1 MSVQAGML
9 ILSGIGTVLGFMG
22 GRRQDQRYAEM
33 AEAQY
38 EQDKINY
45 EFSWQEAQDAYTYSL
60 EDRDLAEFNLEQ
72 QRIYRDQTAI
82 NEWIDKDR
90 QRMFDYNNQVDAYNA
105 GVESYKTQL
114 DFNQVAA
121 DMTENAARRSYQ
133 EQLIQMGFQ
142 LEDLTLQTD
151 RKARGV
157 DINRKQLKSQ
167 RKEGIRT
174 AKINKASLKNQLA
187 AKKADYTQK
196 IEAQRLQGIEGEG
209 QIRAY
214 GQTGRSGRKNRLRAL
229 QNSQRL
235 EDALQYAYS
244 NAERSTGLDIKA
256 INTKLEALGDR
267 LDLQDEAFVEDLY
280 NTRVDQDFNERQLS
294 EQLKSTNLEYE
305 FNQEKQK
312 LDRYSVDLQARE
324 RLNPKPVLAPQ
335 LSKPLELPE
344 PVLQKP
350 RAPRKGPKPR
360 KYIASSGH
368 GLAALASGM
377 SSFGSALA
385 NFNS

>member
-1 MSVQAGML
+1 MSAAVYGL
-9 ILSGIGTVLGFMG
+9 ILSGIGSALGFMG

-33 AEAQY
+33 ADAQY
-38 EQDKINY
+38 QQDLINY
-45 EFSWQEAQDAYTYSL
+45 EFSWQEAQDAYTYAL
-60 EDRDLAEFNLEQ
+60 EDLDLAEFNLEQ
-72 QRIYRDQTAI
+72 QRKYRDQTAM

-105 GVESYKTQL
+105 GVESYHTQL
-114 DFNQVAA
+114 DFNKLAA

-133 EQLIQMGFQ
+133 EQLIQMGYQ

-151 RKARGV
+151 RKLKV
-157 DINRKQLKSQ
+157 TDINRRQLQSQ

-174 AKINKASLKNQLA
+174 SKIGRDSLKLQLA

-196 IEAQRLQGIEGEG
+196 IEAQQLQGIEGEG
-209 QIRAY
+209 QIRAI

-229 QNSQRL
+229 QASQRL
-235 EDALQYAYS
+235 EDALHFAYS
-244 NAERSTGLDIKA
+244 NAERSTGLDIKS
-256 INTKLEALGDR
+256 INTKLEALGER
-267 LDLQDEAFVEDLY
+267 LDLQDEAFVEELY

-324 RLNPKPVLAPQ
+324 RLNPKPILPPQ
-335 LSKPLELPE
+335 LSKPLELPK

-377 SSFGSALA
+377 TSFGSALGQ
-385 NFNS
+385 FNK

>member
-1 MSVQAGML
+1 
-9 ILSGIGTVLGFMG
+9 MG

-33 AEAQY
+33 AEAQF

-45 EFSWQEAQDAYTYSL
+45 EFSWQEAQDAYTYAL

-142 LEDLTLQTD
+142 LEDLTLQTE

-157 DINRKQLKSQ
+157 DINRRQLKSQ
-167 RKEGIRT
+167 RKEGVRT
-174 AKINKASLKNQLA
+174 AKINKAILKNQLA

-196 IEAQRLQGIEGEG
+196 IEA
-209 QIRAY
+209 
-214 GQTGRSGRKNRLRAL
+214 
-229 QNSQRL
+229 
-235 EDALQYAYS
+235 
-244 NAERSTGLDIKA
+244 
-256 INTKLEALGDR
+256 
-267 LDLQDEAFVEDLY
+267 
-280 NTRVDQDFNERQLS
+280 
-294 EQLKSTNLEYE
+294 
-305 FNQEKQK
+305 
-312 LDRYSVDLQARE
+312 
-324 RLNPKPVLAPQ
+324 
-335 LSKPLELPE
+335 
-344 PVLQKP
+344 
-350 RAPRKGPKPR
+350 
-360 KYIASSGH
+360 
-368 GLAALASGM
+368 
-377 SSFGSALA
+377 
-385 NFNS
+385 

>member
-1 MSVQAGML
+1 MDPATASL
-9 ILSGIGTVLGFMG
+9 ILTGVGSVLGFMG
-22 GRRQDQRYAEM
+22 GRKQDARFAEM
-33 AEAQY
+33 AAAQY
-38 EQDKINY
+38 EQDKVNY
-45 EFSWQEAQDAYTYSL
+45 EFAWQEAQDAYTYTL
-60 EDRDLAEFNLEQ
+60 EDRDIAEFNLEQ

-105 GVESYKTQL
+105 GVESYQTQL
-114 DFNQVAA
+114 AFNEVAA

-133 EQLIQMGFQ
+133 EQLVQMGFQ
-142 LEDLTLQTD
+142 LEDLSLQTD
-151 RKARGV
+151 RKLIAT
-157 DINRKQLKSQ
+157 DINRKQLRSQ
-167 RKEGIRT
+167 LKEGKRST
-174 AKINKASLKNQLA
+174 KVNKESLKNQLA

-196 IEAQRLQGIEGEG
+196 IEAQKLQGIEGEG

-229 QNSQRL
+229 QTSQRL

-244 NAERSTGLDIKA
+244 NAERSTGLDIKG
-256 INTKLEALGDR
+256 INIKLEALGER
-267 LDLQDEAFVEDLY
+267 LDLQDEAFVEELY
-280 NTRVDQDFNERQLS
+280 NTRVDQDFNEKQLS

-312 LDRYSVDLQARE
+312 LDKYSIDLQAKE
-324 RLNPKPVLAPQ
+324 RLNPTPVLAPQ

-360 KYIASSGH
+360 KYVASSGH

-385 NFNS
+385 KF

>member
-1 MSVQAGML
+1 MIKRIKQNRAMASAASQRALEYNKEVSPEIKTWMDANPDRSPWL
-9 ILSGIGTVLGFMG
+9 TNWFSTVG
-22 GRRQDQRYAEM
+22 GY
-33 AEAQY
+33 
-38 EQDKINY
+38 K
-45 EFSWQEAQDAYTYSL
+45 
-60 EDRDLAEFNLEQ
+60 
-72 QRIYRDQTAI
+72 
-82 NEWIDKDR
+82 
-90 QRMFDYNNQVDAYNA
+90 NQVDAYNA

-114 DFNQVAA
+114 DFNQVSA
-121 DMTENAARRSYQ
+121 DMTEYAARRSYQ

-142 LEDLTLQTD
+142 LEDLTLQTE
-151 RKARGV
+151 RKVRGV

-167 RKEGIRT
+167 RKEGVRT
-174 AKINKASLKNQLA
+174 AEINKASLKNQLA

-196 IEAQRLQGIEGEG
+196 IEVQKLEGIEGEG
-209 QIRAY
+209 QIRSY

-229 QNSQRL
+229 QKSQRL

-244 NAERSTGLDIKA
+244 NAERNTGLDIKG
-256 INTKLEALGDR
+256 INAKLEALGER
-267 LDLQDEAFVEDLY
+267 LDLQDEAFVEELY

-305 FNQEKQK
+305 FNQQKQK
-312 LDRYSVDLQARE
+312 LDKYAIDLQARE
-324 RLNPKPVLAPQ
+324 RLNPAPVLAPQ

-385 NFNS
+385 TFNQ